1 MSENKTSFDCLAGP
15 AFLKGEKIFERVG
28 WVFMVL
34 VIVAAMLGLF
44 GKGYLSEAV
53 LDREHFQMKYQRF
66 LHFGDLTS
74 LEIEIPPQRS
84 ETGVV
89 AIAFSNTYMHNFRI
103 ERIQPDPE
111 SSAHGDQIL
120 FWFTATRTGEPVK
133 IQFRL
138 EPQKIGTL
146 EGEIFVNGED
156 GYVFRQFVY
165 P

>member
-1 MSENKTSFDCLAGP
+1 MSENKTSFDFLADP

-28 WVFMVL
+28 WVFMAL

-53 LDREHFQMKYQRF
+53 LDREQFQMKYQRF

-84 ETGVV
+84 ESGVV
-89 AIAFSNTYMHNFRI
+89 AIAFSNAYMHNFRI

-120 FWFTATRTGEPVK
+120 YWFTATRTGEPVK
-133 IQFRL
+133 VQFRL
-138 EPQKIGTL
+138 EPQTIGTL

-156 GYVFRQFVY
+156 GYIFRQFVY

>member
-1 MSENKTSFDCLAGP
+1 MSENKTSFDFLAGP
-15 AFLKGEKIFERVG
+15 AFLRAENIFERAG
-28 WVFMVL
+28 WVFMAL

-44 GKGYLSEAV
+44 GNGYLSDSV
-53 LDREHFQMKYQRF
+53 LKNEHFQMKYDRF

-74 LEIEIPPQRS
+74 LEIEVPPQK
-84 ETGVV
+84 GGPGLV
-89 AIAFSNTYMHNFRI
+89 AIAFSNAYMHSFRI

-120 FWFTATRTGEPVK
+120 FWFTTTGPDETVK
-133 IQFRL
+133 VQFRL
-138 EPQKIGTL
+138 EPQKIGSL
-146 EGEIFVNGED
+146 EGKIFVNGED